1 MFLSRVFYLLSLSA
15 FKKKMFLSIIMEGLA
30 SDVGITMV
38 MEVVKLTLAVT
49 GIFSVKLMIATIT
62 KFDAC

>member
-1 MFLSRVFYLLSLSA
+1 
-15 FKKKMFLSIIMEGLA
+15 MEGLA